1 MEISV
6 LVSLCNK
13 ENPKFLIRALNS
25 IMDQTLKPK
34 EIVLIKDGPLTKELD
49 EVVDECLKKYPELFK
64 VYSFEKNMGLGK
76 SLRFGVE
83 KCSYDII
90 ARMDTDDI
98 SKANRFEKQLGVLM
112 ANPDIDVV
120 SSWMEEF
127 EGVESNVIDEKRVPE
142 TQDEIYEYAKSRNPV
157 NHPVV
162 MFRKAAVL
170 EAGNYMEF
178 PYNED
183 YYLWVRM
190 LVRGHRFYNI
200 QESLLLFRSS
210 EKTFKRRGGWKYAW
224 QDILLQKEFR
234 KLGLVTKYRMVKNII
249 IRVSVRLLPN
259 FARELIY
266 KDLLRRVKTI

>member
-1 MEISV
+1 
-6 LVSLCNK
+6 
-13 ENPKFLIRALNS
+13 
-25 IMDQTLKPK
+25 
-34 EIVLIKDGPLTKELD
+34 
-49 EVVDECLKKYPELFK
+49 
-64 VYSFEKNMGLGK
+64 
-76 SLRFGVE
+76 
-83 KCSYDII
+83 
-90 ARMDTDDI
+90 MDTDDI
-98 SKANRFEKQLGVLM
+98 SKSNRFEKQLGVLR

-120 SSWMEEF
+120 SSWIEEF
-127 EGVESNVIDEKRVPE
+127 EGKESNVFDERRVPE

-170 EAGNYMEF
+170 KSGNYMEF

-183 YYLWVRM
+183 YYLWGRM
-190 LVRGHRFYNI
+190 LARGHRFYNI

-224 QDILLQKEFR
+224 QDILLQKEFM
-234 KLGLVTKYRMVKNII
+234 KLGLVTKYRMAKNII